1 MTGGIEGTIWSNGCR
16 GDAEV
21 RYSQGLGGWSIL
33 KRSGCV
39 IGVNVVGMKRGWKI
53 VDLGLKE
60 LGEGSCIGMKRN

>member
-1 MTGGIEGTIWSNGCR
+1 M
-16 GDAEV
+16 

-53 VDLGLKE
+53 VELGLKE